1 MWFFYAKEYLQAGGV
16 NYKHFR
22 EQYEKESVS
31 QNFFLRI
38 ILNVTMVVIMN

>member
-16 NYKHFR
+16 NYKHLR
-22 EQYEKESVS
+22 EQYGEESFS